1 MLSQISSALQ
11 AFLGFGPTIMIP
23 IIIFIFALIIGNP
36 VGKAFKS
43 ALTIAIGFT
52 GVFLIVNMLVNAMA
66 PAAQA
71 MVKETGVKMDLI
83 DVGWPSMAAMTWAW
97 VGAVLVFPIGIIIN
111 AIMLWRGWTKT
122 LNVDLWNY
130 WQFAFIGAAVYFLT
144 GNNLVLGLIAA
155 GVASIVALV
164 FADYTQYW
172 CEKYFDLPGIS
183 FPHLTAVGWLP
194 LFMPIVAGLNKFAWW
209 RKLPVITPESVQK
222 RFGLLGLPIVWGLI
236 LGLLLGIAAKQ
247 SLQGVL
253 TLGLTMAAVM
263 FLLPRMVSILME
275 GLIPISEAA
284 RAFLRRHTSKESQL
298 YIGMDAALAIG
309 HPSVIATGLLLVP
322 IFIFLAFTLPGA
334 RVLPFVDLA
343 VFPFLICLVVAMNK
357 GDVLRSTIIS
367 TVMCIGV
374 LYGSMILWPLQT
386 ALAAASKITLPDIAA
401 GHLGI
406 TNLDRSQFITVV
418 LTKVFGFFSPNGNT
432 LENLI
437 YLLLFIFLLASLF
450 YISPRL
456 AKSMIAR
463 EEAEEEAEAEAEA
476 AAEAA
481 AGAAD

>member
-1 MLSQISSALQ
+1 MLDQISAGLQ
-11 AFLGFGPTIMIP
+11 VFLGFGPTIMIP
-23 IIIFIFALIIGNP
+23 IIIFLFALIIGNP
-36 VGKAFKS
+36 IGKAFKS

-52 GVFLIVNMLVNAMA
+52 GVFLVVALLVNNMA

-71 MVKETGVKMDLI
+71 MVKETGIKMDLI
-83 DVGWPSMAAMTWAW
+83 DVGWPTMAAMTWAW
-97 VGAVLVFPIGIIIN
+97 VGAVLVFPVGIIIN

-155 GVASIVALV
+155 GLASIVALV
-164 FADYTQYW
+164 FADYTQHW

-194 LFMPIVAGLNKFAWW
+194 LFMPIIAGLNTMKWW
-209 RKLPVITPESVQK
+209 RKLPIITPESVQK
-222 RFGLLGLPIVWGLI
+222 RFGIMGLPIVWGL
-236 LGLLLGIAAKQ
+236 LLGMLLAIAAREN
-247 SLQGVL
+247 LQGVL
-253 TLGLTMAAVM
+253 TLGVTMAAVM
-263 FLLPRMVSILME
+263 MLLPRMVGILME

-284 RAFLRRHTSKESQL
+284 RAFLRKRTSKESQL

-322 IFIFLAFTLPGA
+322 IFIFLAFILPGT

-343 VFPFLICLVVAMNK
+343 VFPFLVCLVVAMCK
-357 GDVLRSTIIS
+357 GDVLRSTILGTLMS
-367 TVMCIGV
+367 IGV
-374 LYGSMILWPLQT
+374 LYGSMILSPLQT
-386 ALAAASKITLPDIAA
+386 ALAAASNVKLPDIAA
-401 GHLGI
+401 GYIGI
-406 TNLDRSQFITVV
+406 TNLDRSQFMTVV
-418 LTKVFGFFSPNGNT
+418 LVKVFGFFSSNPDLVT
-432 LENLI
+432 NLV
-437 YLLLFIFLLASLF
+437 YLVLFIFLLASLF

-463 EEAEEEAEAEAEA
+463 EDEEDA
-476 AAEAA
+476 AANDEVKKHK
-481 AGAAD
+481 

>member
-1 MLSQISSALQ
+1 MLEQISAGLQ
-11 AFLGFGPTIMIP
+11 AFLGFGPSIMIP

-36 VGKAFKS
+36 LGKAFKS
-43 ALTIAIGFT
+43 ALTIGIGFT
-52 GVFLIVNMLVNAMA
+52 GVFLVVGLLVNAMA

-71 MVKETGVKMDLI
+71 MVKETGINLDLI

-97 VGAVLVFPIGIIIN
+97 VGAVLVFPVGIIIN
-111 AIMLWRGWTKT
+111 AVMLWRGWTKT

-144 GNNLVLGLIAA
+144 GNNLILGLIAA
-155 GVASIVALV
+155 GLASIVALV
-164 FADYTQYW
+164 FADLTQHW

-194 LFMPIVAGLNKFAWW
+194 LFMPIVAGLNSMAWW

-222 RFGLLGLPIVWGLI
+222 RFGILGLPVVWGLI
-236 LGLLLGIAAKQ
+236 LGMLLAIAARQ
-247 SLQGVL
+247 NLQGIL
-253 TLGLTMAAVM
+253 TLGMTMAAVM

-284 RAFLRRHTSKESQL
+284 RAFLRKRTSKESQL

-322 IFIFLAFTLPGA
+322 IFILLAFTLPGV

-343 VFPFLICLVVAMNK
+343 VFPFLVCLVVAMCK
-357 GDVLRSTIIS
+357 GDVLRSTIMGTLMS
-367 TVMCIGV
+367 IGV
-374 LYGSMILWPLQT
+374 LYGSMILSPLQT
-386 ALAAASKITLPDIAA
+386 ALAKASNIALPEIVA
-401 GHLGI
+401 GHAGI
-406 TNLDRSQFITVV
+406 TNLDRSQFMTVV
-418 LTKVFGFFSPNGNT
+418 MTKVFGFFSPNPN
-432 LENLI
+432 LVENLI
-437 YLLLFIFLLASLF
+437 YLALFVFLLASLF
-450 YISPRL
+450 WISPRL
-456 AKSMIAR
+456 AKTMIAR
-463 EEAEEEAEAEAEA
+463 EDEEDAAAEAAEA

-481 AGAAD
+481 AAK